1 MTKPGALTLYGG
13 IQSDF
18 ADGMHPYDSIP
29 WRKKTTLKLVPFDN
43 WAAYL
48 DSSGAQAVYGCVV
61 HEATRL
67 GALGPLAAGH
77 IGALFGPRPH

>member
-1 MTKPGALTLYGG
+1 VTKPGALTLYGG

-48 DSSGAQAVYGCVV
+48 DSSGAQVTL
-61 HEATRL
+61 ERSL
-67 GALGPLAAGH
+67 GLD
-77 IGALFGPRPH
+77 RTDSED